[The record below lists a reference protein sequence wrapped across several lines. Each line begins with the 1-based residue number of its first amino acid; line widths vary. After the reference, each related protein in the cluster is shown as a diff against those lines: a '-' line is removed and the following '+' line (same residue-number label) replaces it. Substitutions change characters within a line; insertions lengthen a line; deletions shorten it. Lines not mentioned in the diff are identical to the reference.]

1 MTLWQKDFGIPTKMI
16 RFITPKISIMTP
28 EITNYIGYAA
38 SFFVVLSFVLKDI
51 KKIRIVNLIGCIL
64 FVIYGIFSNY
74 LWPIIIPNA
83 ILCFI
88 QAYHIIK
95 NK

>member
-1 MTLWQKDFGIPTKMI
+1 MAEMI
-16 RFITPKISIMTP
+16 SSFHWKWLGLSPQIFKAMSP
-28 EITNYIGYAA
+28 EITNYIGYGA

-64 FVIYGIFSNY
+64 FVIYGVYSDY

-83 ILCFI
+83 ILCVI
-88 QAYHIIK
+88 QAYHLLK
-95 NK
+95 KD